1 MWQTLH
7 VSPPMTHKCYMG
19 AHHMKWCLETGNT
32 PNISEYAKFVWYEP
46 IYYYEN
52 VPFPQTKRQIACWLG
67 VMYWIGE
74 ALCYW
79 ILINTGQLIAWSTIE
94 NYLMMN
100 AYHHYHRSRS
110 PTWYQDT
117 TKTGW
122 WHNCNCSH
130 EGNLIGKAH
139 HNPVL
144 GTRVYELEFG
154 DGHVAEFSTEIIAE
168 NT

>member
-1 MWQTLH
+1 MGWENQSMFKGVKYGMIWESNYSETAMLPMWQTLH

-52 VPFPQTKRQIACWLG
+52 VPFPQTKRQIACWLR

-94 NYLMMN
+94 KLS
-100 AYHHYHRSRS
+100 HDECLS
-110 PTWYQDT
+110 PLSQIEIT
-117 TKTGW
+117 
-122 WHNCNCSH
+122 H
-130 EGNLIGKAH
+130 LIPRYNKNWVMA
-139 HNPVL
+139 
-144 GTRVYELEFG
+144 
-154 DGHVAEFSTEIIAE
+154 
-168 NT
+168 